1 MAWQQPKTNWDTHPK
16 AIEPEDLNRIE
27 GNIKVVRETVD
38 IPLRMEVVDSFPPH
52 TAGRM
57 VYHSGNKK
65 AYISD
70 GSRWVPIGIEGDA
83 EAKHVL
89 EGKTFSSQVAGAG
102 AVGSMPDRGAVIIT
116 PGSSDIPI
124 AEGYHNGQ
132 GFVVGDENFVAG
144 NLLKSQSFFGVEGT
158 STNIPI
164 KEGTIRLAG
173 KASGS
178 WIEAST
184 DTSYR
189 SVSTI
194 KLGNL
199 KGRAIIHICIKT
211 SDGMGRAFSRLY
223 KNGEP
228 YGVEKFT
235 GSTSGY
241 EYSELVDVN
250 PNDTFELYMKTSSH
264 SYPCYFNRFEM
275 CINMSL
281 TKLVK

>member
-70 GSRWVPIGIEGDA
+70 GSQWVPIGIEGDA

-116 PGSSDIPI
+116 PGRSNISIP
-124 AEGYHNGQ
+124 AGYHNG
-132 GFVVGDENFVAG
+132 AG
-144 NLLKSQSFFGVEGT
+144 YVKGASNLVSKNIVEGISIFGVNGSAKKVVTGSYNLRDETITIEIGFKAKLVLCLGYQST
-158 STNIPI
+158 SRFWAVAFFDYDDEFVNEPDSSPFYIPAI
-164 KEGTIRLAG
+164 G
-173 KASGS
+173 
-178 WIEAST
+178 
-184 DTSYR
+184 DTYF
-189 SVSTI
+189 TI
-194 KLGNL
+194 KYTRDNRQYG
-199 KGRAIIHICIKT
+199 T
-211 SDGMGRAFSRLY
+211 YWAF
-223 KNGEP
+223 
-228 YGVEKFT
+228 
-235 GSTSGY
+235 GY
-241 EYSELVDVN
+241 
-250 PNDTFELYMKTSSH
+250 
-264 SYPCYFNRFEM
+264 
-275 CINMSL
+275 
-281 TKLVK
+281 

>member
-70 GSRWVPIGIEGDA
+70 GSQWVPIGIEGDA

-116 PGSSDIPI
+116 PGTSNKAIP
-124 AEGYHNGQ
+124 AGYHNGAGYVKGDSNLVSKNIVKGISIFGVIGSAKRVATGSFSIKNYETKNIEI
-132 GFVVGDENFVAG
+132 GFKAKLVLCYG
-144 NLLKSQSFFGVEGT
+144 QSFEYD
-158 STNIPI
+158 
-164 KEGTIRLAG
+164 L
-173 KASGS
+173 
-178 WIEAST
+178 W
-184 DTSYR
+184 
-189 SVSTI
+189 SVSFFDYYDYKILSSSTEEFNI
-194 KLGNL
+194 I
-199 KGRAIIHICIKT
+199 AI
-211 SDGMGRAFSRLY
+211 Y
-223 KNGEP
+223 
-228 YGVEKFT
+228 
-235 GSTSGY
+235 
-241 EYSELVDVN
+241 
-250 PNDTFELYMKTSSH
+250 DT
-264 SYPCYFNRFEM
+264 YFRFEWQ
-275 CINMSL
+275 MSR
-281 TKLVK
+281 TVNVTYWACEY